1 MSWLKE
7 VFGTEKVIIGLLHLK
22 ALPGD
27 PFYEGSMEDVIARAR
42 QDLEALQSGGVDGV
56 LITNEFSLPY
66 EKKVA
71 NVTLAAMGRV
81 VGALDGR
88 FRVPYGVEAIYD
100 ADATIELCAATGAQF
115 GRCVFTGAYAGDLG
129 LVDRDVSRTL
139 RRRRALEIQDLK
151 LFYFVNSEGE
161 VYLNDRPLEEITKT
175 MIFNCHPEALV
186 VAGGMAGS
194 SPQDTLLKQVRDN
207 APGDIPVFCGTGC
220 KRDNIEEIFR
230 IADGAFVGTT
240 FKKNGQFEEAVDEER
255 VASFME
261 RVREIRGGER
271 A

>member
-1 MSWLKE
+1 MSWLNQ

-27 PFYEGSMEDVIARAR
+27 PFYEGSMEEVIRRAKE
-42 QDLEALQSGGVDGV
+42 DLEALQSGGVDGI

-66 EKKVA
+66 EKKVS

-88 FRVPYGVEAIYD
+88 FLVPYGVEAIYD
-100 ADATIELCAATGAQF
+100 AEATIELCAATGAQF
-115 GRCVFTGAYAGDLG
+115 SRCVFTGAYAGDLG
-129 LVDRDVSRTL
+129 LVDRDVARTL
-139 RRRRALEIQDLK
+139 RLRRSLEIQDLK

-175 MIFNCHPEALV
+175 MMFNCHPEALV

-194 SPQDTLLKQVRDN
+194 SPEDTMLKKVRGS
-207 APGDIPVFCGTGC
+207 AAADIPVFCGTGC
-220 KRDNIEEIFR
+220 NLDNIEQIFQ

-240 FKKNGQFEEAVDEER
+240 FKKNGKFTETVDCER
-255 VASFME
+255 VKSFMD
-261 RVREIRGGER
+261 RVREIRGE
-271 A
+271 